1 MRRTLAAAAVA
12 VALAAVAA
20 APAPAQDSSLWKVYD
35 SGLKGAS
42 TSI

>member
-20 APAPAQDSSLWKVYD
+20 APASARDSSLWKVYD
-35 SGLKGAS
+35 PR
-42 TSI
+42 